1 VAEQNIMINGKKLVV
16 IALGGNAIKQAGEV
30 GTAEDQFRNVAIS
43 CEQLVEMNKQDYL
56 MVLTHGNG
64 PQAGNLLIQQE
75 EGSKLV
81 PSMPLD
87 VVDAMTQGEIGY
99 MFQNQLQNAFCRD
112 GRDIPIASIIT
123 QMIVDEND
131 PDFLDPSK
139 PVGPFYTKE
148 EAKELEKTKG
158 YIVKEARSGT
168 DKNWRRVVPSPAPIG
183 LVEAKV
189 IRTLVGK
196 RVIVITSGGGGIPVI
211 KQPNGELVGIEAVI
225 DKDMAGMKLA
235 EVVDGDIFLVLT
247 DVENVFINYG
257 QENEKAIHT
266 MTALE
271 AKQYLSEGQ
280 FPEGSMA
287 PKVRACLAFVE
298 NGGDRAIITS
308 ISQAVNALNGKAGT
322 QIILN

>member
-1 VAEQNIMINGKKLVV
+1 MINGKKLVV
-16 IALGGNAIKQAGEV
+16 IALGGNAIKKAGEE
-30 GTAEDQFRNVAIS
+30 GTAEDQFRNVSIS
-43 CEQLVEMNKQDYL
+43 CEQLVKMNKQDYL

-99 MFQNQLQNAFCRD
+99 MFQNQLQNAFRRD
-112 GRDIPIASIIT
+112 GREIPIASLIT

-131 PDFLDPSK
+131 PDFQDPSK
-139 PVGPFYTKE
+139 PVGPFYTE
-148 EAKELEKTKG
+148 DEAKELEKSKG
-158 YIVKEARSGT
+158 YIVKETRSGT
-168 DKNWRRVVPSPAPIG
+168 EKNWQRVVPSPAPIG

-196 RVIVITSGGGGIPVI
+196 RVIVITSGGGGIPVM
-211 KQPNGELVGIEAVI
+211 KQPNGELVGIEAVV

-235 EVVDGDIFLVLT
+235 QVVDGDIYLVLT
-247 DVENVFINYG
+247 DVDHVFINYG
-257 QENEKAIHT
+257 KENEKPVRQ
-266 MTALE
+266 MTTEE
-271 AKQYLSEGQ
+271 AKQYLADGQ

-287 PKVRACLAFVE
+287 PKIRACIAFVE
-298 NGGDRAIITS
+298 NGGERAIITS
-308 ISQAVNALNGKAGT
+308 INNAVSALKSESGT
-322 QIILN
+322 EIVLN

>member
-1 VAEQNIMINGKKLVV
+1 MINGKKLVV

-99 MFQNQLQNAFCRD
+99 MFQNQLQNAFRRD
-112 GRDIPIASIIT
+112 GREIPIASLIT

-131 PDFLDPSK
+131 PDFQDPSK
-139 PVGPFYTKE
+139 PVGPFYTEE
-148 EAKELEKTKG
+148 EAKELEKYKG

-196 RVIVITSGGGGIPVI
+196 RVIVITSGGGGIPVM
-211 KQPNGELVGIEAVI
+211 KLPSGELVGIEAVI

-235 EVVDGDIFLVLT
+235 QVVDGDIFLVLT
-247 DVENVFINYG
+247 DVDHVYINYG
-257 QENEKAIHT
+257 KEYEKPVRQ
-266 MTALE
+266 MTIEE
-271 AKQYLSEGQ
+271 ANGYLADGQ

-287 PKVRACLAFVE
+287 PKVRACIEFVK
-298 NGGDRAIITS
+298 NGGERAIITS
-308 ISQAVNALNGKAGT
+308 INNALSALNGNSGT
-322 QIILN
+322 EIILN